1 MNKQVKI
8 LVVEDEEFL
17 SDIYKEILTDAGYSV
32 ETAAEGETAYQMLSQ
47 NHYDLVL
54 LDVMLPGMDG
64 KEIIKRL
71 HQEKKISQQ
80 GRIVLMTNL
89 VQDALFSEVRKW
101 GVKDHLIKSD
111 FDPGEF
117 LKTVKQFLA

>member
-71 HQEKKISQQ
+71 HQNKKISQQ